1 MPNNSYVCDS
11 IMDATGRTPLVALK
25 DLGADSGVH
34 AYAKLESFNP
44 GGSAKDRT
52 AAAMV
57 EDARQAGLL
66 GPGAVAVESS
76 SGNLGV
82 ALARQA
88 VVGGW
93 DFHCVVDPRVNE
105 ATATYMRA
113 LGTTVHMVTEPDPET
128 GDWLIARR
136 TRVAELIEEL
146 GGAVNFDQYSNQA
159 AFRAHEQGTMA
170 EIVDTLD
177 AAPDY
182 LFVAVSTTGTL
193 GGCQR
198 YLASHGMDT
207 TVVAVD
213 AAGSVLFGGER
224 GERVLPGY
232 GAGVP
237 TELSRAVH
245 PDEVVRV
252 EALDAII
259 GARRLA
265 RTEAILP
272 GASGGAVVA
281 AFEQFAPRMS
291 PGETAVLIFHDDGR
305 PYLDTVYSDEWVC
318 ATLGVELPH
327 LNERIM
333 Q

>member
-11 IMDATGRTPLVALK
+11 IMDTTGTTPLVTLK
-25 DLGADSGVH
+25 DLSAETGVH

-52 AAAMV
+52 ALAMV
-57 EDARQAGLL
+57 DEARHAGVL
-66 GPGAVAVESS
+66 GPGSVAVESS

-93 DFHCVVDPRVNE
+93 TFHCVVDPRVNT

-113 LGTTVHMVTEPDPET
+113 LGATVHMITEPDPDT
-128 GDWLIARR
+128 GDWLVARR
-136 TRVAELIEEL
+136 RRVTELMEEFE
-146 GGAVNFDQYSNQA
+146 GAVNFDQYSNQA
-159 AFRAHEQGTMA
+159 AFRAHEEGTMS
-170 EIVDTLD
+170 EIVGTLN

-182 LFVAVSTTGTL
+182 LFVAVSTTGTI

-198 YLASHGMDT
+198 YLRNRGLGT
-207 TVVAVD
+207 TIVAVD
-213 AAGSVLFGGER
+213 ATGSALFGGER
-224 GERVLPGY
+224 GDRVLPGY
-232 GAGVP
+232 GAGMV
-237 TELSRAVH
+237 TELSRAVD

-252 EALDAII
+252 DPIDAII

-265 RTEAILP
+265 RTDAILP

-281 AFEQFAPRMS
+281 AFEQFAPRMA

-318 ATLGVELPH
+318 ATLGVDLPN